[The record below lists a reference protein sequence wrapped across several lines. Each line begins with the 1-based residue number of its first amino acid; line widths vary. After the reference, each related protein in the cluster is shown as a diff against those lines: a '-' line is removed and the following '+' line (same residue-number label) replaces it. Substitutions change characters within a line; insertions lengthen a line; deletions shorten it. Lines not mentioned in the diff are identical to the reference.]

1 VPTARSRQTA
11 ASPTV
16 SLPYVLTLPVPDRTD
31 RGATAADKAEW
42 KHLEDVRSMYPSAD
56 AVGEFTVI
64 NIGGNDFRLVT
75 RIVYLHHLVYVVEVL
90 THAEYDKRKWR

>member
-1 VPTARSRQTA
+1 VRVVSRRRLREFWKQHPQAEVPLA
-11 ASPTV
+11 AW
-16 SLPYVLTLPVPDRTD
+16 YKI
-31 RGATAADKAEW
+31 ADKAEW

-56 AVGEFTVI
+56 AVGEFTVF

-75 RIVYLHHLVYVVEVL
+75 RTVYLHHLVYVVEVL